1 MNVYFP
7 FGYVT
12 SSQNNANLESATKYP
27 FVGDWHLMAE
37 DEKMQPSFDKSAISE
52 IFY

>member
-12 SSQNNANLESATKYP
+12 SSQNNANLESANYT

-37 DEKMQPSFDKSAISE
+37 DEKMQTSFDKSAISE